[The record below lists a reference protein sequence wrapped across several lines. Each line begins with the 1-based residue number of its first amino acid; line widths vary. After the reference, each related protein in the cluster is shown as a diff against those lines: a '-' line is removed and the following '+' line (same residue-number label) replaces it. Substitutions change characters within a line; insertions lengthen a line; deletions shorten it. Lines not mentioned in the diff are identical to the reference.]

1 MYSFLYLFR
10 LSPQF
15 TPFAYLKELK
25 IGWEISS
32 PRVFNPFPLTH
43 LAWLH
48 SISPRTLQFE
58 VLSLRLSR
66 PCPFPLLPL
75 AILQKSFG
83 ALFPPAR
90 RFSFFCFSSSGA
102 VVQCTWWCSIS
113 LDGFPSTPSVRFS
126 LCFHPGFST
135 SFLAWKIFTSCW
147 QLQRFW
153 WWQRQVVAFCVFLL
167 WLLWHLCKM
176 LHSQLIFSKGNPCKE
191 YCCWLCYFTS
201 DQMLAKLLSKWTRQ
215 SITIQFDTSLLD
227 LNMQLWSLEMNMWV
241 KNIRFGWREKAWFLL
256 PFDTDLV
263 LFRDIRMTIKA
274 I

>member
-32 PRVFNPFPLTH
+32 PRVFSPFPLNH

-126 LCFHPGFST
+126 LCFPPRVFHIFFGMENLHQLLAIATFLMITT
-135 SFLAWKIFTSCW
+135 SSGCVLCVFT
-147 QLQRFW
+147 
-153 WWQRQVVAFCVFLL
+153 VAFVAFVQNAAVSVNFLEG
-167 WLLWHLCKM
+167 KP
-176 LHSQLIFSKGNPCKE
+176 K
-191 YCCWLCYFTS
+191 
-201 DQMLAKLLSKWTRQ
+201 
-215 SITIQFDTSLLD
+215 
-227 LNMQLWSLEMNMWV
+227 
-241 KNIRFGWREKAWFLL
+241 
-256 PFDTDLV
+256 
-263 LFRDIRMTIKA
+263 
-274 I
+274 